1 MQYRVRRII
10 CGACAEKSE
19 EQHEAGSDSILE
31 ALVDEYI
38 ECFAARDENQD
49 AADWGGFGSAFIQL
63 KTERY
68 DLEGIR
74 KMDHTGWFD
83 MGIPQGLGRRLS
95 SSVRAFIRETR

>member
-1 MQYRVRRII
+1 M
-10 CGACAEKSE
+10 
-19 EQHEAGSDSILE
+19 
-31 ALVDEYI
+31 DEYI
-38 ECFAARDENQD
+38 EWFAARDENQD
-49 AADWGGFGSAFIQL
+49 AADWEGLESACVQL

-74 KMDHTGWFD
+74 TMGHTGWFD